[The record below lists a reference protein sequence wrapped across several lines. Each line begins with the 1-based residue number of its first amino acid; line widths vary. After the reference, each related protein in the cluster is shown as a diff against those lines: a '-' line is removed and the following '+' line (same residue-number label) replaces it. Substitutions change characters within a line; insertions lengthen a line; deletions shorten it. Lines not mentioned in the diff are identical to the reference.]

1 MKRIFLFSLAMVFA
15 ITLSAAPLFAQD
27 VYQTWQPPNA
37 EPKGEKVLWDAL
49 VMRPAG
55 LITCLLGI
63 GGFIVSLPFALTS
76 QTQDQAFDSLIV
88 EPINYTFSRPIGLL
102 EPATP

>member
-1 MKRIFLFSLAMVFA
+1 MKRIFLFCIVMVLV
-15 ITLSAAPLFAQD
+15 ITFSAAPLFSQD
-27 VYQTWQPPNA
+27 VYKTWQPRNA
-37 EPKGEKVLWDAL
+37 EPNGEKVLWDAL

-55 LITCLLGI
+55 LITCVLGI

-76 QTQDQAFDSLIV
+76 QTQNQAFDSLIV

>member
-1 MKRIFLFSLAMVFA
+1 MKRLFLFGLMMVFT
-15 ITLSAAPLFAQD
+15 ITFSAAPLFAED
-27 VYQTWQPPNA
+27 VYKTWQPPRA

-55 LITCLLGI
+55 LITCALGI

-76 QTQDQAFDSLIV
+76 QTQKQTFDSLVV
-88 EPINYTFSRPIGLL
+88 EPINYTFSRPVGLL
-102 EPATP
+102 EPAKP

>member
-1 MKRIFLFSLAMVFA
+1 MKHNFLLGLVLIFA
-15 ITLSAAPLFAQD
+15 ITFSAGPLFSQD
-27 VYQTWQPPNA
+27 VYKTWQPPNA

-55 LITCLLGI
+55 LISCVLGI

-76 QTQDQAFDSLIV
+76 QTQNQAFDSLVV
-88 EPINYTFSRPIGLL
+88 EPINYTFSRPVGLL
-102 EPATP
+102 EPAKP

>member
-1 MKRIFLFSLAMVFA
+1 MKRFIMLGIVIIFAFTFL
-15 ITLSAAPLFAQD
+15 AAPLYGED
-27 VYQTWQPPNA
+27 VYKTWRPANA

-55 LITCLLGI
+55 LITCVLGI

-76 QTQDQAFDSLIV
+76 QTQDQAFDSLVV
-88 EPINYTFSRPIGLL
+88 EPFNYTFARPVGLL
-102 EPATP
+102 DPANP